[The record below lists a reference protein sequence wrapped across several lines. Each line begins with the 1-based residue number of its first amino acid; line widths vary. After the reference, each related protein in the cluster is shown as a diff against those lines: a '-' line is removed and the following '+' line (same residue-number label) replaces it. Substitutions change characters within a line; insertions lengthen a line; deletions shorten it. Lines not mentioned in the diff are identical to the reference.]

1 MASQRSSAVFSPGN
15 VESNWQ
21 LVSIDNPG
29 RTGRKQYTTMAQ
41 EVSSRHRRGHT
52 EGTKRMSAL
61 RTRWRSNTTTV
72 PPASYQL
79 SPASTVEAPTPI
91 YQIQESR
98 PQSGWSDSDRS
109 DGFTKSKSWVLKG
122 SRILKKQNSKFNLS
136 SSRTMDWVVEC
147 DEGADLPNGPLP
159 REQKH
164 YRMRSAGDGRFYSL
178 FPVKANTY
186 AGMPTRPIISKPY
199 NFQHLTHT
207 YAHQFQELDRTSY
220 NDLMTEFS
228 AIRASQAPRR
238 ELQGIRAEDLLRS
251 PVSESSLAFE
261 DPMTP
266 PPASPAKPRGS
277 RSGSLLSSRGP
288 IKIQDLRS
296 FDNSP
301 LPSPKSC
308 QMSNGP
314 TSPPLSISSHNASI
328 SAPDFFT
335 AYHQDSSTESHSEAG
350 YFGHK
355 LEPTYGQ
362 TGGLAFA
369 PEDWDD
375 HMFNASNLPHA
386 ITTPNDIAFTLK
398 PNVPKIGL
406 ADVPE
411 EDESHAQK
419 RTSTD
424 DHRPGT
430 AGSLRHAKSFPNARS
445 LVHRRNPSSSS
456 YTSAGR
462 RDSFPMGGPTLN
474 DSLLPL
480 EDRIFDEVSFFPRVS
495 RRMSFTPKGIDACW
509 EDDIDFCYEH
519 EAEANCDFD
528 WDCIAAFD
536 QNSNEVTLSNQ
547 CNVQKPENTSK
558 DNEESGSE
566 YSSQNDT
573 SDITNTRS
581 ARFETTISELEHSS
595 SSSTKSSMASLRGPI
610 TPSQP
615 LPSPYK
621 RTSFTHN
628 QKDVDGAR
636 LSSSFVVAP
645 DYDLPWTQ
653 EDMYHNI
660 LQSDRKLDYHYPF
673 QNIHLTDPTSRNG
686 SPRSSYSISK
696 CNSSESI
703 MLSQSALSVQRR
715 RNAES
720 NVSLPDLVYSKTV
733 CEGHEIATEQRNDG
747 AIPIP
752 SKLSTDIQ
760 SSTAIH
766 LRQTNIGKETARHS
780 ILKKPSSN
788 FSSYASDGQVAE
800 GQEAPVILSSLQ
812 SRDRAGSRSSAPKM
826 RSGSITTTTSP
837 SSSRRTSRTS
847 YSLFP
852 PVTSTR
858 SLP

>member
-1 MASQRSSAVFSPGN
+1 MASECSSTVFSPGN
-15 VESNWQ
+15 VESTWQ

-29 RTGRKQYTTMAQ
+29 RTGRKQYTTVAQ
-41 EVSSRHRRGHT
+41 DISSRHRRGLT

-61 RTRWRSNTTTV
+61 RPRWRSNTTTA
-72 PPASYQL
+72 PATGYQL
-79 SPASTVEAPTPI
+79 SPASTIEAPTPL

-109 DGFTKSKSWVLKG
+109 DSFTKSKSWMSKG
-122 SRILKKQNSKFNLS
+122 SRMLKKQNSKFNLS

-159 REQKH
+159 RAQKH
-164 YRMRSAGDGRFYSL
+164 YRMWSAGDGAFYSPFL
-178 FPVKANTY
+178 VKTNHC

-207 YAHQFQELDRTSY
+207 YAHQFQELNRTSY

-251 PVSESSLAFE
+251 PVSESSMAFE

-277 RSGSLLSSRGP
+277 RSGSILSSRGP
-288 IKIQDLRS
+288 IKMQDLRS
-296 FDNSP
+296 FENSP

-308 QMSNGP
+308 QTSNGP
-314 TSPPLSISSHNASI
+314 TSPPLSISSCNASF

-335 AYHQDSSTESHSEAG
+335 AYHQDSSTELHSEAG

-355 LEPTYGQ
+355 LEPTCGQ
-362 TGGLAFA
+362 PGGFA
-369 PEDWDD
+369 YASEDWDD

-411 EDESHAQK
+411 EDEIHAQK
-419 RTSTD
+419 KMSTD

-480 EDRIFDEVSFFPRVS
+480 EDRIFDEVSFCPRVS
-495 RRMSFTPKGIDACW
+495 RRMSFTNKSIDACW

-528 WDCIAAFD
+528 WDRIAAFD
-536 QNSNEVTLSNQ
+536 QNSNEVTLGYQSNA
-547 CNVQKPENTSK
+547 QKSEITST

-573 SDITNTRS
+573 FDITNTQS
-581 ARFETTISELEHSS
+581 ARSETTIPELEHSS
-595 SSSTKSSMASLRGPI
+595 SSSTKSSMASLRGPV

-621 RTSFTHN
+621 YASFTHN
-628 QKDVDGAR
+628 QKDDGVR
-636 LSSSFVVAP
+636 LSSSFVVAQ
-645 DYDLPWTQ
+645 DYGLPWTQ

-660 LQSDRKLDYHYPF
+660 LQSDRKVDYHYPF
-673 QNIHLTDPTSRNG
+673 QNTRLNHPVSKNN

-720 NVSLPDLVYSKTV
+720 NVSLPDLVHSKTV
-733 CEGHEIATEQRNDG
+733 SEGHEIATEHRKDG
-747 AIPIP
+747 AIPAP
-752 SKLSTDIQ
+752 SEPSPDVH
-760 SSTAIH
+760 SSTAIN
-766 LRQTNIGKETARHS
+766 LTQTNIGKDTVRHS
-780 ILKKPSSN
+780 ILKKPSAS
-788 FSSYASDGQVAE
+788 FSSYASDGQVTE
-800 GQEAPVILSSLQ
+800 EQEAPVILSSLQ

-852 PVTSTR
+852 PVAPTR

>member
-15 VESNWQ
+15 VESTWQ

-29 RTGRKQYTTMAQ
+29 RTGRKQYTTVAQ
-41 EVSSRHRRGHT
+41 EVPSRHRRGLT
-52 EGTKRMSAL
+52 EGTRRMSAL
-61 RTRWRSNTTTV
+61 RTRWRSNTTTA
-72 PPASYQL
+72 PTAGYQL

-91 YQIQESR
+91 YQIQETR

-109 DGFTKSKSWVLKG
+109 DSFTKSKSWMSKG
-122 SRILKKQNSKFNLS
+122 SRMLKKQNSKFNLS

-147 DEGADLPNGPLP
+147 DEGADLSNGPVP

-164 YRMRSAGDGRFYSL
+164 YRMWSAGD
-178 FPVKANTY
+178 
-186 AGMPTRPIISKPY
+186 GMPTRPIISKPY

-220 NDLMTEFS
+220 HDLMTEFS

-238 ELQGIRAEDLLRS
+238 ELRGIRAEDLLRS
-251 PVSESSLAFE
+251 PVSESSLVYE

-277 RSGSLLSSRGP
+277 RSGSLLFSRGP

-296 FDNSP
+296 FENSP

-308 QMSNGP
+308 QTSNGP
-314 TSPPLSISSHNASI
+314 TSPPLSISSRNASI

-350 YFGHK
+350 YFGHR
-355 LEPTYGQ
+355 LEPTNGQ
-362 TGGLAFA
+362 AGGLAYT

-419 RTSTD
+419 KTSMD

-430 AGSLRHAKSFPNARS
+430 SGSLRHAKSFPNART

-456 YTSAGR
+456 FTSAGR

-480 EDRIFDEVSFFPRVS
+480 EDRIFDEVSFCSRVS

-528 WDCIAAFD
+528 WDRIAAFD
-536 QNSNEVTLSNQ
+536 QTPDEVALGHQ
-547 CNVQKPENTSK
+547 CIAQKSENTSK

-566 YSSQNDT
+566 YSSQNET
-573 SDITNTRS
+573 SDVTNTRL
-581 ARFETTISELEHSS
+581 AHLENTIPGLEHSS

-615 LPSPYK
+615 LPSPHK
-621 RTSFTHN
+621 FTSFTHN
-628 QKDVDGAR
+628 QKDADGVR
-636 LSSSFVVAP
+636 LSSSFVVAQ

-673 QNIHLTDPTSRNG
+673 QNIRLNNPASKNN

-703 MLSQSALSVQRR
+703 MLSQSAFSVQRR

-720 NVSLPDLVYSKTV
+720 NVSLPDLVHSKTV
-733 CEGHEIATEQRNDG
+733 CEGYEVATEQSNDG
-747 AIPIP
+747 ATPIP
-752 SKLSTDIQ
+752 NKLSTDVQ

-766 LRQTNIGKETARHS
+766 SKQINIGKETARHS
-780 ILKKPSSN
+780 ILKKPSSS

-800 GQEAPVILSSLQ
+800 EQEAPVILSSLH

-826 RSGSITTTTSP
+826 RSTSITTTTSP
-837 SSSRRTSRTS
+837 SSSQRTSRTS

-852 PVTSTR
+852 PVAPTR

>member
-1 MASQRSSAVFSPGN
+1 MVSQRSSAVFTPGN
-15 VESNWQ
+15 VESTWQ
-21 LVSIDNPG
+21 MVSIDNPS
-29 RTGRKQYTTMAQ
+29 RTGRKEYTTVAQ
-41 EVSSRHRRGHT
+41 EAPSRHRRGFT
-52 EGTKRMSAL
+52 EGTRRMSAL
-61 RTRWRSNTTTV
+61 RTRWRSNTTTA
-72 PPASYQL
+72 PPAGYQF
-79 SPASTVEAPTPI
+79 SPASTVEAPTSS
-91 YQIQESR
+91 YQIQEYR

-109 DGFTKSKSWVLKG
+109 DGFTKSKSWVSKG
-122 SRILKKQNSKFNLS
+122 SRMLKKQNSKFNLS

-147 DEGADLPNGPLP
+147 DEGADPLNGPLP

-164 YRMRSAGDGRFYSL
+164 YRMWSTGD
-178 FPVKANTY
+178 
-186 AGMPTRPIISKPY
+186 GMPTRPIISKPY

-251 PVSESSLAFE
+251 PVSEASLVYE

-266 PPASPAKPRGS
+266 PPASPAKPHGS
-277 RSGSLLSSRGP
+277 RRGSLLSSRGL
-288 IKIQDLRS
+288 IKIQDPRS

-301 LPSPKSC
+301 LPSPRSC
-308 QMSNGP
+308 QTSNGP
-314 TSPPLSISSHNASI
+314 ISPPLSVSSRNASI

-335 AYHQDSSTESHSEAG
+335 AYHQDSSTELHCEAG
-350 YFGHK
+350 YFGYR

-362 TGGLAFA
+362 AGGL
-369 PEDWDD
+369 PYTSEDWDD
-375 HMFNASNLPHA
+375 HLFNASNLPHA

-411 EDESHAQK
+411 EDESHAHK
-419 RTSTD
+419 KTSMD

-445 LVHRRNPSSSS
+445 LAHRRNPSSSS

-480 EDRIFDEVSFFPRVS
+480 EDRIFDEVSFCPRVS
-495 RRMSFTPKGIDACW
+495 RRMSYTSKDMDARW

-528 WDCIAAFD
+528 WDHIAAFD
-536 QNSNEVTLSNQ
+536 QSANEVALGQQ
-547 CNVQKPENTSK
+547 CNAQSAPKLENTSR
-558 DNEESGSE
+558 DHEESGSE

-573 SDITNTRS
+573 SDITN
-581 ARFETTISELEHSS
+581 AQLEATIPELEHSS

-615 LPSPYK
+615 LPSPH
-621 RTSFTHN
+621 RFTSFTHN
-628 QKDVDGAR
+628 QKDADGIR
-636 LSSSFVVAP
+636 LSSSFVIAQ
-645 DYDLPWTQ
+645 DYDSPGTQ

-660 LQSDRKLDYHYPF
+660 LQSDRKLEYHYPF
-673 QNIHLTDPTSRNG
+673 QNIRLNHSTSKNN

-720 NVSLPDLVYSKTV
+720 NVSLPDLVHSKTL
-733 CEGHEIATEQRNDG
+733 CEGHEAATEQSNDS
-747 AIPIP
+747 AAPVP
-752 SKLSTDIQ
+752 NKLSTDVQ

-766 LRQTNIGKETARHS
+766 LRQAIIGKETARHS
-780 ILKKPSSN
+780 ILKKPSSS
-788 FSSYASDGQVAE
+788 FSSYASDGQVTE
-800 GQEAPVILSSLQ
+800 EQEAPFILSSFQ

-826 RSGSITTTTSP
+826 RSGSITATTSP
-837 SSSRRTSRTS
+837 SSSQRTSRTS

-852 PVTSTR
+852 PVAPTR